1 MNDIISITKKRAR
14 NIRETILRSL
24 TEAGSGHLGGSVDL
38 ADLFSVLYFNEMN
51 YDINNPQW
59 EERDRLILSIG
70 HTAPVLYATLA
81 EAGFYPKDL
90 FILLAKNRLVADWQ
104 VKNQKN
110 ARKFH
115 SYFWVFEKSNK
126 VIEYV

>member
-81 EAGFYPKDL
+81 EAGFYPKDETL
-90 FILLAKNRLVADWQ
+90 TL
-104 VKNQKN
+104 
-110 ARKFH
+110 RKFG
-115 SYFWVFEKSNK
+115 SMIDYLVSL
-126 VIEYV
+126 